1 LRIWLDEKEAGSSL
15 GAAAQSRSF
24 AYCPGAKVKRISR
37 KMISNLTALPLF
49 AGYDE
54 PTMNPDFDLIICETT
69 KLQDVYAPKAPVSVL
84 SNGSMHHKPSII
96 QSLNLADIIIL
107 KPDGET
113 EDAICK
119 INMPHET
126 FRPNEYLK
134 QLKRF
139 KGNKIIQDLFVR
151 GKYTNEIIDYTTQNE
166 IHSWAKLL
174 LLTIRPQKF
183 IIYAI
188 ERATP
193 AKNPEKISLMEL
205 ENNAKKVATTRI
217 KSEVFA

>member
-1 LRIWLDEKEAGSSL
+1 
-15 GAAAQSRSF
+15 
-24 AYCPGAKVKRISR
+24 
-37 KMISNLTALPLF
+37 
-49 AGYDE
+49 
-54 PTMNPDFDLIICETT
+54 
-69 KLQDVYAPKAPVSVL
+69 
-84 SNGSMHHKPSII
+84 
-96 QSLNLADIIIL
+96 
-107 KPDGET
+107 
-113 EDAICK
+113 
-119 INMPHET
+119 
-126 FRPNEYLK
+126 LK